1 MGCITTKGDKLI
13 SRKHKMVITIEIPL
27 TVETIDEANE
37 QMTMIMQAD
46 CKTFDNIHE
55 MMRAYKGKMYVERKL
70 IGK

>member
-1 MGCITTKGDKLI
+1 
-13 SRKHKMVITIEIPL
+13 MVITIEIPL
-27 TVETIDEANE
+27 TVETVNEANE

-55 MMRAYKGKMYVERKL
+55 MMRAYKGKMYIERKL